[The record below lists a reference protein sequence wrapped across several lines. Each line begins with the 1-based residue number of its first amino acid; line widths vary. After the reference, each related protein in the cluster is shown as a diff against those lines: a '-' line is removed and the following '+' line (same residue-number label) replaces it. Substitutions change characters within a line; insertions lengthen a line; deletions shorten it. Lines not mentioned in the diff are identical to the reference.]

1 MSKKQIIQLAILT
14 FFLYLGV
21 FFMKESSYFEHYDIY
36 GLLTLVILSGL
47 YVIYSKK
54 ENKFTEYFRISL
66 YAILAVLIYI
76 FLNNN
81 LFYSSYHFYTEVM
94 SYKPLEALYI
104 IFTGFDFIYV
114 LMISALLLFNRPT
127 KHKVFKVGKLTISL

>member
-1 MSKKQIIQLAILT
+1 MSKKQIIQLAVLA

-21 FFMKESSYFEHYDIY
+21 FFMKDSDYFEYYDIY
-36 GLLTLVILSGL
+36 GLMTLIILSGS

-54 ENKFTEYFRISL
+54 ENKFTEYFRIFL

-76 FLNNN
+76 FLDNNV
-81 LFYSSYHFYTEVM
+81 FFSSYHFYTEVM
-94 SYKPLEALYI
+94 GYKALDALYV

-114 LMISALLLFNRPT
+114 LMITALLLFNKPV
-127 KHKVFKVGKLTISL
+127 KHKVLKIGKVTIIL

>member
-14 FFLYLGV
+14 SFLYLGV
-21 FFMKESSYFEHYDIY
+21 FFMKDSSYFEYYDIY

-54 ENKFTEYFRISL
+54 ENKFTEYFRILL

-76 FLNNN
+76 FLDNN

-94 SYKPLEALYI
+94 NYKPIEALYI

-114 LMISALLLFNRPT
+114 LIISALLLFNKP
-127 KHKVFKVGKLTISL
+127 KQYKELKLGFFTIKI

>member
-1 MSKKQIIQLAILT
+1 MSKKQIIQLAILA

-21 FFMKESSYFEHYDIY
+21 FFMKDSSYFEYYDIY

-54 ENKFTEYFRISL
+54 ENKFTEYFRILL

-76 FLNNN
+76 FLDNN

-94 SYKPLEALYI
+94 NYKPLEALYI

-114 LMISALLLFNRPT
+114 LMISALLLFNKP
-127 KHKVFKVGKLTISL
+127 KQYKEFKLGFFTIKI

>member
-21 FFMKESSYFEHYDIY
+21 FFMKDSSYFEYYDIY
-36 GLLTLVILSGL
+36 VLLTLVILSGL

-54 ENKFTEYFRISL
+54 ENKFTEYFRILL

-76 FLNNN
+76 FLDNN

-94 SYKPLEALYI
+94 NYKPLEALYI

-114 LMISALLLFNRPT
+114 LMISALLLFNRSA

>member
-21 FFMKESSYFEHYDIY
+21 FFMKDSSYFEYYDIY

-54 ENKFTEYFRISL
+54 ENKFTEYFRILL
-66 YAILAVLIYI
+66 YTILAVLIYI
-76 FLNNN
+76 FLDNN

-94 SYKPLEALYI
+94 NYKPLEALYI

-114 LMISALLLFNRPT
+114 LMISALLLFNKPV
-127 KHKVFKVGKLTISL
+127 KHKVFQVGKLKISL

>member
-1 MSKKQIIQLAILT
+1 MSKKQIIQLVVLT

-21 FFMKESSYFEHYDIY
+21 FFMKDSEYFEYYDIY
-36 GLLTLVILSGL
+36 GLMTLIILSGS

-54 ENKFTEYFRISL
+54 ENKLTEYFRIFL

-76 FLNNN
+76 FLDNNV
-81 LFYSSYHFYTEVM
+81 FYSSYHFYTEVM
-94 SYKPLEALYI
+94 GYKSLDALYI

-114 LMISALLLFNRPT
+114 LMITALLLFNKPV
-127 KHKVFKVGKLTISL
+127 KHKILKIGKVTITL